1 MSKLIEGKKRYT
13 NGYMIYG
20 CDNCGQGFRMYLEES
35 LENGGSSQ
43 KPVPF
48 SIKCPFCGDMSRDVS
63 FGKIKVPR
71 QLIKTYMPAF
81 IDIEG
86 DDCGKPIHVNLAK
99 PEFTKAKSN
108 KEEQ

>member
-1 MSKLIEGKKRYT
+1 MGKLIEGKKRYT
-13 NGYMIYG
+13 DGYMVYG

-48 SIKCPFCGDMSRDVS
+48 AIKCPFCGDRTRDVS
-63 FGKIKVPR
+63 FGKIKIPK

-81 IDIEG
+81 IDIDD

-99 PEFTKAKSN
+99 PEFTKS
-108 KEEQ
+108 EPRLRHG